1 MKLAALIAFTAL
13 AASSTVAL
21 AGRVDQRQSNQIE
34 RIEAGRN
41 TGAITWREG
50 LKLRREQAL
59 IARTEAQFKADG
71 HVTRDEKQALA
82 AMQDKARNNIMYQS
96 TDGWQRAWW
105 MPRFGR

>member
-1 MKLAALIAFTAL
+1 MKFAAFIALTAL

-21 AGRVDQRQSNQIE
+21 ADRVDQRQSKQLN
-34 RIEAGRN
+34 RIDAGRDN
-41 TGAITWREG
+41 GTITWREG

-71 HVTRDEKQALA
+71 RVTRDEKQALNA
-82 AMQDKARNNIMYQS
+82 LQNNASNHIVRE
-96 TDGWQRAWW
+96 THDGWRRAWW